1 MSIDRF
7 LWLIESDRLL
17 RTNTSVKKAAPMT
30 RRRIDDSGPR
40 IDSQLFCDLSICS
53 R

>member
-7 LWLIESDRLL
+7 WWLIESDRLL
-17 RTNTSVKKAAPMT
+17 RTNTIVKKAAPST

-40 IDSQLFCDLSICS
+40 IDDQLFRDLSIC
-53 R
+53 RR